1 MAWNRKLKHIIL
13 LLWCWCLLTPT
24 LAQTETGS
32 AEPEDGAYYWD
43 EEDEPTDDEVEASN
57 RANDAIYEEPAPAP
71 STQSPEKT
79 KGFDKEKWKESTDG
93 LNYSGEPEPEE
104 PIEWD
109 EDDSS
114 SSSSSRSEP
123 WFILPFLQ
131 GIGALAQT
139 LLIIAIIVVLVVI
152 IYAII
157 RSGLFENKKVK
168 QYTGDAQTLEELEEN
183 IHESDL
189 ERALRLALE
198 KQDYRLAIR
207 IYYLII
213 IKELSIRNWIRWK
226 RDKTNGEYVREMS
239 ERDEYQ
245 HFRNITIDF
254 DRVWYGD
261 MQVGEPEYQLLHPR
275 FREFLDNLKT
285 PRKA

>member
-1 MAWNRKLKHIIL
+1 MAWNRKLKHIVL
-13 LLWCWCLLTPT
+13 LLWCWCWINPA
-24 LAQTETGS
+24 LAQTE
-32 AEPEDGAYYWD
+32 AAPADPEEGAYYWD
-43 EEDEPTDDEVEASN
+43 DDESFETDNETEAEAPSTDN
-57 RANDAIYEEPAPAP
+57 IYEEPVPEP
-71 STQSPEKT
+71 SSLTPEQT
-79 KGFDKEKWKESTDG
+79 TGFDKDKWKESTDG

-104 PIEWD
+104 PIELEE
-109 EDDSS
+109 EDYSDSS
-114 SSSSSRSEP
+114 SPSEP
-123 WFILPFLQ
+123 WNFLPFLN

-139 LLIIAIIVVLVVI
+139 LLIIAIIVVLIIV
-152 IYAII
+152 IYAMI
-157 RSGLFENKKVK
+157 RSGLFENKEIK
-168 QYTGDAQTLEELEEN
+168 QRVSDPKTLEELEDN

-198 KQDYRLAIR
+198 KQDYRMAIR

-213 IKELSIRNWIRWK
+213 IKELSVRNWIRWK

-245 HFRNITIDF
+245 HFRSITIDF

-261 MQVGEPEYQLLHPR
+261 MQVGESEYQLLHPR

-285 PRKA
+285 PGRA